1 MAVNHP
7 YDPRFNAKLHIPKQ
21 TEEERRARATPLEN
35 LKGLRFR
42 TQTPAAPVAVPIPA
56 ESLPEPPALPD
67 NAAPQDVPVPPQIP
81 APDYIPTAL
90 EVVAAEFPEI
100 FTQEKSQAML
110 NAHEVEQGIVS
121 APCRNDGQAGERAPH
136 TEAIVATA
144 PDPPYAL
151 AYEEDDIL
159 AYANVVSFY
168 SRPRRNTSAP
178 KVPRQ
183 HCSGLR
189 FSMSLIPHHSSG

>member
-1 MAVNHP
+1 MALNHP

-42 TQTPAAPVAVPIPA
+42 SETSAAQANAPVPTEAVP
-56 ESLPEPPALPD
+56 EPSALPD

-90 EVVAAEFPEI
+90 EVVQAEFPEI
-100 FTQEKSQAML
+100 FKQEESRAML
-110 NAHEVEQGIVS
+110 DAHEVEQCLFS
-121 APCRNDGQAGERAPH
+121 APCSADGHEGEHAPH
-136 TEAIVATA
+136 TEANVATA
-144 PDPPYAL
+144 PNPPSDL

-159 AYANVVSFY
+159 AYANVISFY
-168 SRPRRNTSAP
+168 SRPRRNTTAP
-178 KVPRQ
+178 KATRQ
-183 HCSGLR
+183 RSRGLR
-189 FSMSLIPHHSSG
+189 FSAFLIPHYASG